1 MNGLY
6 SDGAC
11 GSPASSAACSSVS
24 SRACLEKKISAAA
37 SMPTA
42 VSPLTVP
49 YGTLHHLVRTFE
61 WTRLE
66 KKVLSLKLYAPGL
79 GIVREKDMSGGSE
92 KFALVSV
99 HRR

>member
-1 MNGLY
+1 M
-6 SDGAC
+6 
-11 GSPASSAACSSVS
+11 PADP
-24 SRACLEKKISAAA
+24 R
-37 SMPTA
+37 PTVA
-42 VSPLTVP
+42 FRQEYYPGHAEDQAWIVQRNTHTTVP
-49 YGTLHHLVRTFE
+49 YGKLHHLVRTFE

-99 HRR
+99 HHR